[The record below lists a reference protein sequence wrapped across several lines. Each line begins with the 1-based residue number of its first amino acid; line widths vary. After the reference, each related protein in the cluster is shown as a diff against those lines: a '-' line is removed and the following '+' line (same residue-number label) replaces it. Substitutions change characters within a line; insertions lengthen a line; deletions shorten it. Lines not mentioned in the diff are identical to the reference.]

1 MRDNDQD
8 VLLSAMQ
15 IEQQRGHHRC
25 RFLIE
30 VAGGLIAQEQPRFA
44 DERTRYG
51 DALFLA
57 AR

>member
-1 MRDNDQD
+1 M
-8 VLLSAMQ
+8 
-15 IEQQRGHHRC
+15 

-30 VAGGLIAQEQPRFA
+30 VAGRLIAQEQPRFP

-57 AR
+57 A